1 MYINSFPLTF
11 FLPFFLYI
19 YLQKNKIVQGILMLL
34 DNYLGDI
41 LNFISI

>member
-1 MYINSFPLTF
+1 
-11 FLPFFLYI
+11 
-19 YLQKNKIVQGILMLL
+19 MLL